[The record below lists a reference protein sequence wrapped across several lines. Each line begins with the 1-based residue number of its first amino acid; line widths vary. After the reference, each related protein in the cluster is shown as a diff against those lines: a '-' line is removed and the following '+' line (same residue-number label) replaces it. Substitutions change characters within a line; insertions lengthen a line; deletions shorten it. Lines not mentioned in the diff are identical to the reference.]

1 MALVIDLAEISS
13 GSLALKRRNNLSDD
27 IADLLRGLILLE
39 KFHPGMPLSERE
51 IAASLG
57 ISRTPLR
64 EAIRLLEREGLI
76 EYSVS
81 RRPRVANPSLEEIA
95 DYLCVQGQ
103 LEALGGE
110 LACANATDRELE
122 NIARM
127 NQELI
132 DSYGN
137 EDSLDSFQRDMAV
150 HSAIVAAGHNQPL
163 IETHATYNARLWRAR
178 FLSSQRKTSLEKT
191 MQEHREFVDALLK
204 RDAQETSAALR
215 NHLTTAVSNIAL
227 AFQEKEAPTSAEN
240 LEQ

>member
-1 MALVIDLAEISS
+1 MIDLAEIVP
-13 GSLALKRRNNLSDD
+13 GRLELKKRNNLSDD
-27 IADLLRGLILLE
+27 IADLLRELILLE

-64 EAIRLLEREGLI
+64 EAIRLLEREGLV
-76 EYSVS
+76 EYSAS
-81 RRPRVANPSLEEIA
+81 RRPRVANPSLQEIT

-110 LACANATDRELE
+110 LACANATDEELE
-122 NIARM
+122 NIAHL

-132 DSYGN
+132 DKYGK

-150 HSAIVAAGHNQPL
+150 HSAIVAAGHNKPL

-178 FLSSQRKTSLEKT
+178 YLSSQRKTSLEQT
-191 MQEHREFVDALLK
+191 LQEHREFVEALLR
-204 RDAQETSAALR
+204 RDVQRTATALR
-215 NHLTTAVSNIAL
+215 DHLTTAVSNITL
-227 AFQEKEAPTSAEN
+227 AFQEKALSVDAGE
-240 LEQ
+240 